1 MHKIMNRE
9 IKFRAWDSTAR
20 KFDAFSLGDLSGYEG
35 EGGSHVLITPRLT
48 LSSNG
53 VFNKDLT
60 IQQFTGLKDK
70 NGKEIYEGDIVKFT
84 KWEASRTNT
93 RDYLVAQPKVV
104 KWSLHAGGD
113 YPFAGFT
120 FINYNSSDLETGCL
134 VNCMNIQHSEVIGN
148 IFENPELCVK

>member
-1 MHKIMNRE
+1 MEKIMNRE

-20 KFDAFSLGDLSGYEG
+20 RFGIFKLGDLSGYEG

-53 VFNKDLT
+53 IFNKDLT

-70 NGKEIYEGDIVKFT
+70 NGKDIYEGDVVKFT
-84 KWEASRTNT
+84 KWDAPRSNAQ
-93 RDYLVAQPKVV
+93 DYLVEQPKVV
-104 KWSLHAGGD
+104 KWSLNAGGD

-120 FINYNSSDLETGCL
+120 FINYHSVDLDTGYL
-134 VNCMNIQHSEVIGN
+134 VDCMNVQHGEVIGN
-148 IFENPELCVK
+148 IFENPKL